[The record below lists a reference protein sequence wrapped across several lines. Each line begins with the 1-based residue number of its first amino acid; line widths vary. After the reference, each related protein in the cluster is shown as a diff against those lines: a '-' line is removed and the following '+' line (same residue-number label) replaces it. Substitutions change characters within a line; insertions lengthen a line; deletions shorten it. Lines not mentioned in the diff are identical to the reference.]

1 MSRKDLTE
9 HLAGLVKAAEEDLKR
24 FKTAI
29 AQHKLRIYERDV
41 NGERDITDRHLTEA
55 EATVEEYRTLM
66 RDWSKEAD
74 Q

>member
-1 MSRKDLTE
+1 
-9 HLAGLVKAAEEDLKR
+9 
-24 FKTAI
+24 
-29 AQHKLRIYERDV
+29 V
-41 NGERDITDRHLTEA
+41 NGERDITDRHLKEA